1 MAVYT
6 PQTRYHPEIALTN
19 LSDLT
24 CGAHIMYIT
33 SNEEKYITNAAS
45 FIKTGL
51 LLEQIVVLVDQKK
64 IWPLI
69 IKKLEEYG
77 LFNEQIDR
85 IHFIDSEE
93 VYYRNGEL
101 YLGSILEATNGSINS
116 DYFFNKDITIRYWGK
131 IPTLLK
137 QEEIMDKLLQYEDEV
152 DKYIRTYQNYTVC
165 AYNGTELSASNYFD
179 LAKHHP
185 YVMTDTEFTLSNGY
199 EKEILSPPLVRNGK
213 YEETIANLQLAQTY
227 YSRLVEDMLDAVFI
241 TSNNIIMY
249 ANKAAVKLLD
259 TEDLVGKSAYEIMEP
274 DFLEKFLEKKELIW
288 QEEIVTPYE
297 MELITPNG
305 KVVEV
310 ELLAYPFLF
319 EDLSSTIIIIARDIS
334 VRKENQQLQIKNEK
348 LGIAGQLA
356 ASIAH
361 EIRNPLTAIKG
372 FLKLAY
378 QGAMKLKDIYPILD
392 IEINRIETIASELMF
407 LGKPAKSEIKEINI
421 GKILLDVYTLMQSQ
435 ANLDNVVINLDA
447 YDNDLHALCNVDQMK
462 QVFINLVKNAIEAME
477 NGGIINMEAKLDG
490 KWIVVT
496 INDNG
501 KGIPDDIKNKL
512 GEPFYTTKEKGTG
525 LGLVICYN
533 IIAEHKGEIDFIS
546 EDGVGTT
553 FTIRLPLANK

>member
-6 PQTRYHPEIALTN
+6 PQTRFHPEIALTN
-19 LSDLT
+19 LSDMT

-33 SNEEKYITNAAS
+33 NSEDKYIMNAAS
-45 FIKTGL
+45 FIKAGL
-51 LLEQIVVLVDQKK
+51 LLEQKVVFIDQKK

-69 IKKLEEYG
+69 IKKLEESG
-77 LFNEQIDR
+77 LYKKQISR
-85 IHFIDSEE
+85 IYFVDSEE
-93 VYYRNGEL
+93 VYYSSGNLHLVNVIESAS
-101 YLGSILEATNGSINS
+101 GSIDL
-116 DYFFNKDITIRYWGK
+116 DYFFNKDITIRFWGK
-131 IPTLLK
+131 IPNLSNQEKIIDNLLR
-137 QEEIMDKLLQYEDEV
+137 YEDEV
-152 DKYIRTYQNYTVC
+152 DEYIRNYHNYAVC
-165 AYNGTELSASNYFD
+165 AYDGTELSASNYIH
-179 LAKHHP
+179 LKKTHP
-185 YVMTDTEFTLSNGY
+185 YVMTDTEFLLSNGY
-199 EKEILSPPLVRNGK
+199 EKEIKVPSPVQNGK

-249 ANKAAVKLLD
+249 ANKAAVKLLE
-259 TEDLVGKSAYEIMEP
+259 TEDIVGKSAYEIMEP
-274 DFLEKFLEKKELIW
+274 DFLEKYLDKEELIW
-288 QEEIVTPYE
+288 GGEIGTPYE
-297 MELITPNG
+297 MELITPKG
-305 KVVEV
+305 KKVEV
-310 ELLAYPFLF
+310 EILAYPFLF

-378 QGAMKLKDIYPILD
+378 QGAMKLEDIYPILD

-407 LGKPAKSEIKEINI
+407 LGKPVKSEIKEINI

-435 ANLDNVVINLDA
+435 ANLDNVAINLDT
-447 YDNDLHALCNVDQMK
+447 YDNNLHTLCNVDQMK
-462 QVFINLVKNAIEAME
+462 QVFINLVKNAIEAMD
-477 NGGIINMEAKLDG
+477 NGGIINMEARRDG

-496 INDNG
+496 IKDNG
-501 KGIPDDIKNKL
+501 KGIPNEIKNKL

-546 EDGVGTT
+546 EDGAGTT
-553 FTIRLPLANK
+553 FIIRLPLAN

>member
-51 LLEQIVVLVDQKK
+51 LLEQIVILVDQKK

-77 LFNEQIDR
+77 LLNEQIDR

-101 YLGSILEATNGSINS
+101 CLGSILEATNGSINS
-116 DYFFNKDITIRYWGK
+116 DYFFNKDITIRYWRK
-131 IPTLLK
+131 IPVLLK
-137 QEEIMDKLLQYEDEV
+137 QEEIMNKLLQYEDEV

-179 LAKHHP
+179 LAKHHS

-199 EKEILSPPLVRNGK
+199 EKEILSPPPVRNGK

-310 ELLAYPFLF
+310 ELLGYPFLF

-435 ANLDNVVINLDA
+435 ANLDNVVINLDT

>member
-6 PQTRYHPEIALTN
+6 PQTRFHPEIALTN
-19 LSDLT
+19 LSDMT
-24 CGAHIMYIT
+24 SGAHIMYIT
-33 SNEEKYITNAAS
+33 SNKDTYITNAAS
-45 FIKTGL
+45 FIKAGL
-51 LLEQIVVLVDQKK
+51 LLEQKVVLVDQKK

-69 IKKLEEYG
+69 IKKLEENG
-77 LFNEQIDR
+77 LEKEKINQ

-93 VYYRNGEL
+93 VYFRSENLQLASIIETIS
-101 YLGSILEATNGSINS
+101 GSIDP
-116 DYFFNKDITIRYWGK
+116 DYFFNRDITMRFWGK
-131 IPTLLK
+131 AQSLFE
-137 QEEIMDKLLQYEDEV
+137 QDKIIDNLLQYENEV
-152 DKYIRTYQNYTVC
+152 DEYIRDYQNYAVC
-165 AYNGTELSASNYFD
+165 AYDGTELSASNYIH
-179 LAKHHP
+179 LKNAHP
-185 YVMTDTEFTLSNGY
+185 YVMTDTEFALSNAY
-199 EKEILSPPLVRNGK
+199 TKEIKPPSPVRNGK

-249 ANKAAVKLLD
+249 ANKAATKLLE

-274 DFLEKFLEKKELIW
+274 DFLEKYLEKEELIW
-288 QEEIVTPYE
+288 GGEIATPYE
-297 MELITPNG
+297 MELITSQG

-310 ELLAYPFLF
+310 EILAYPFLF
-319 EDLSSTIIIIARDIS
+319 EDLSSTIIIIARDIR

-407 LGKPAKSEIKEINI
+407 LGKPAKSEIKKISI

-435 ANLDNVVINLDA
+435 ANLNNVAINLDT
-447 YDNDLHALCNVDQMK
+447 YDENLTALCNVDQIK
-462 QVFINLVKNAIEAME
+462 QVFINLVKNAIEAMD
-477 NGGIINMEAKLDG
+477 NGGIINIEAKVDER
-490 KWIVVT
+490 WIVVT
-496 INDNG
+496 IKDNG
-501 KGIPDDIKNKL
+501 KGIPNEIKNKL

-533 IIAEHKGEIDFIS
+533 IIAEHKGKIDFVS

-553 FTIRLPLANK
+553 FTIRLPLAN

>member
-69 IKKLEEYG
+69 IKKLEEHG

-165 AYNGTELSASNYFD
+165 AYNGTELSASNYID

-477 NGGIINMEAKLDG
+477 NGGTINMEAKLDG

-533 IIAEHKGEIDFIS
+533 IIAEHKGQIDFIS

>member
-6 PQTRYHPEIALTN
+6 PQTRFHPEVALTN
-19 LSDLT
+19 LSDMT

-33 SNEEKYITNAAS
+33 SNEDKYIANAAS

-51 LLEQIVVLVDQKK
+51 LLEEIVILVDQKE

-69 IKKLEEYG
+69 IKNLEENG
-77 LFNEQIDR
+77 VHKELINR
-85 IHFIDSEE
+85 IHFVDREE
-93 VYYRNGEL
+93 VFYLNGDLRLET
-101 YLGSILEATNGSINS
+101 ILEATRDSVDPS
-116 DYFFNKDITIRYWGK
+116 YFFNKDITIRFWGK
-131 IPTLLK
+131 IPIPSNQDK
-137 QEEIMDKLLQYEDEV
+137 IIEIVLQYEDEV
-152 DKYIRTYQNYTVC
+152 DDYIRNYQNYAVC
-165 AYNGTELSASNYFD
+165 AYSGAELSANNYID
-179 LAKHHP
+179 LKKYHP
-185 YVMTDTEFTLSNGY
+185 YVMTDTEFALSNVY
-199 EKEILSPPLVRNGK
+199 KKEIKLPSPVRNGK

-249 ANKAAVKLLD
+249 ANKAAAKLLG
-259 TEDLVGKSAYEIMEP
+259 TEDIVGKSAYEIMEP
-274 DFLEKFLEKKELIW
+274 DFLEKYLEREELIW
-288 QEEIVTPYE
+288 GEEIATPYE
-297 MELITPNG
+297 MELITPKG
-305 KVVEV
+305 KIVEV
-310 ELLAYPFLF
+310 EILAYPFLF

-378 QGAMKLKDIYPILD
+378 QGAMNLSDIYPIID

-435 ANLDNVVINLDA
+435 ANLDNVVINLDTN
-447 YDNDLHALCNVDQMK
+447 DNNLHALCNVDQMK
-462 QVFINLVKNAIEAME
+462 QVFINLVKNAIEAMD
-477 NGGIINMEAKLDG
+477 NGGTINMEASLDG

-496 INDNG
+496 IKDNG
-501 KGIPDDIKNKL
+501 KGIPNEIKNKL

-533 IIAEHKGEIDFIS
+533 IIAEHKGKIDFVS

-553 FTIRLPLANK
+553 FTIRLPLAN

>member
-69 IKKLEEYG
+69 IKKLEEHG

-131 IPTLLK
+131 IPVLLK

-165 AYNGTELSASNYFD
+165 AYNGTELSASNYID

-477 NGGIINMEAKLDG
+477 NGGTINMEAKLDG

-533 IIAEHKGEIDFIS
+533 IIAEHKGQIDFIS

>member
-6 PQTRYHPEIALTN
+6 PQTRFHPEIALTN
-19 LSDLT
+19 LSDMT
-24 CGAHIMYIT
+24 SGAHIMYIT
-33 SNEEKYITNAAS
+33 SNKDTYITNAAS
-45 FIKTGL
+45 FIKAGL
-51 LLEQIVVLVDQKK
+51 LLEQKVVLVDQKK

-69 IKKLEEYG
+69 IKKLEESG
-77 LFNEQIDR
+77 VEKEKINQ

-93 VYYRNGEL
+93 VYFRSENLQLASIIETIS
-101 YLGSILEATNGSINS
+101 GSIDP
-116 DYFFNKDITIRYWGK
+116 DYFFNKDITIRFWGK
-131 IPTLLK
+131 APSLFE
-137 QEEIMDKLLQYEDEV
+137 QDKIIDNLLQYENEV
-152 DKYIRTYQNYTVC
+152 DEYIRDYQNYAVC
-165 AYNGTELSASNYFD
+165 AYDGTELSASNYIH
-179 LAKHHP
+179 LKNAHP
-185 YVMTDTEFTLSNGY
+185 YVMTDTEFTLSNAY
-199 EKEILSPPLVRNGK
+199 KKEIKPPSPVRNGK

-249 ANKAAVKLLD
+249 ANKAATNLLE
-259 TEDLVGKSAYEIMEP
+259 TEDLVGKSAYEIMKP
-274 DFLEKFLEKKELIW
+274 DFLEKYLEKEELILGG
-288 QEEIVTPYE
+288 EIATPYE
-297 MELITPNG
+297 MELITSQG

-310 ELLAYPFLF
+310 EILAYPFLF
-319 EDLSSTIIIIARDIS
+319 EDLSSTIIIIARDIR

-378 QGAMKLKDIYPILD
+378 QGAMKLEDIYPILD

-407 LGKPAKSEIKEINI
+407 LGKPAKSEIKEISI

-435 ANLDNVVINLDA
+435 ANLDNVAINLDT
-447 YDNDLHALCNVDQMK
+447 YDENLTALCNVDQIK
-462 QVFINLVKNAIEAME
+462 QVFINLVKNAIEAMD
-477 NGGIINMEAKLDG
+477 NGGLINIEAKVDER
-490 KWIVVT
+490 WIVVT
-496 INDNG
+496 IKDNG
-501 KGIPDDIKNKL
+501 KGIPNEIKNKL

-533 IIAEHKGEIDFIS
+533 IIAEHKGKIDFVS

-553 FTIRLPLANK
+553 FTIRLPLAN

>member
-6 PQTRYHPEIALTN
+6 SQTRFHPEIALTN
-19 LSDLT
+19 LSDMT

-33 SNEEKYITNAAS
+33 SNQDKYIANAAS
-45 FIKTGL
+45 FLKTGL
-51 LLEQIVVLVDQKK
+51 LLKQIVVFVDQKK

-69 IKKLEEYG
+69 IKSLEENG
-77 LFNEQIDR
+77 LHKEQIDR
-85 IHFIDSEE
+85 IHFVDSGE
-93 VYYRNGEL
+93 VYDRSGNLHIETIIEAAR
-101 YLGSILEATNGSINS
+101 GSWNPS
-116 DYFFNKDITIRYWGK
+116 DFFNKDKTIHYWGK
-131 IPTLLK
+131 APSLSN
-137 QEEIMDKLLQYEDEV
+137 QDNIMDKLLPYEDEM
-152 DKYIRTYQNYTVC
+152 DDYIRNYLNYAVC
-165 AYNGTELSASNYFD
+165 AYDGDELTASNY
-179 LAKHHP
+179 LHLKEYHP
-185 YVMTDTEFTLSNGY
+185 YVMTDTEFTISNVY
-199 EKEILSPPLVRNGK
+199 KQEFKAPSLVRNGK

-249 ANKAAVKLLD
+249 ANKAATKLLD
-259 TEDLVGKSAYEIMEP
+259 SEDIVGKSAYEIMEP
-274 DFLEKFLEKKELIW
+274 EFLEKYLAKEEHIW
-288 QEEIVTPYE
+288 EGEIATPYE
-297 MELITPNG
+297 MELITPKG
-305 KVVEV
+305 KIVEV
-310 ELLAYPFLF
+310 EILAYPFLF

-378 QGAMKLKDIYPILD
+378 QGAMKLQDIYPILD

-407 LGKPAKSEIKEINI
+407 LGKPAKSEIKEIDI

-435 ANLDNVVINLDA
+435 ANLDNVAINLDT
-447 YDNDLHALCNVDQMK
+447 YDDNNLYTLCNVDQMK
-462 QVFINLVKNAIEAME
+462 QVFINLVKNAIEAMD
-477 NGGIINMEAKLDG
+477 NGGIINMEARLDG
-490 KWIVVT
+490 NWIVVT
-496 INDNG
+496 IKDNG
-501 KGIPDDIKNKL
+501 KGIPNEIKNKL

-533 IIAEHKGEIDFIS
+533 IIAEHKGKIDFVS

-553 FTIRLPLANK
+553 FIIRLPLAN

>member
-6 PQTRYHPEIALTN
+6 PQTRFHPEIALTN
-19 LSDLT
+19 LSDMT
-24 CGAHIMYIT
+24 SGAHIMYIT
-33 SNEEKYITNAAS
+33 SNKDTYITNAAS
-45 FIKTGL
+45 FIKAGL
-51 LLEQIVVLVDQKK
+51 LLEQKVVLVDQKK

-69 IKKLEEYG
+69 IKKLEENG
-77 LFNEQIDR
+77 LEKEKINQ

-93 VYYRNGEL
+93 VYFRSENLPLASIIETIS
-101 YLGSILEATNGSINS
+101 GSIP
-116 DYFFNKDITIRYWGK
+116 DYFFNKDITMRFWGK
-131 IPTLLK
+131 APSLFK
-137 QEEIMDKLLQYEDEV
+137 QDKIIDNLLQYENEV
-152 DKYIRTYQNYTVC
+152 DEYIRDYQNYAVC
-165 AYNGTELSASNYFD
+165 AYDGTELSASNYIH
-179 LAKHHP
+179 LKNAHP
-185 YVMTDTEFTLSNGY
+185 YVMTDTEFALSNAY
-199 EKEILSPPLVRNGK
+199 TKEIKPPSPVRNGK

-249 ANKAAVKLLD
+249 ANKAATKLLE

-274 DFLEKFLEKKELIW
+274 DFLEKYLEKEELIW
-288 QEEIVTPYE
+288 GGEIATPYE
-297 MELITPNG
+297 MELITSQG

-310 ELLAYPFLF
+310 EILAYPFLF
-319 EDLSSTIIIIARDIS
+319 EDLSSTIIIIARDIR

-435 ANLDNVVINLDA
+435 ANLDNVVINLDT

>member
-6 PQTRYHPEIALTN
+6 PQTRFHPEIALTN
-19 LSDLT
+19 LSDMT
-24 CGAHIMYIT
+24 SGAHIMYIT
-33 SNEEKYITNAAS
+33 SNKDTYITNAAS
-45 FIKTGL
+45 FIKAGL
-51 LLEQIVVLVDQKK
+51 LLEQKVVLVDQKK

-69 IKKLEEYG
+69 IKRLEENG
-77 LFNEQIDR
+77 LEKEKINQ

-93 VYYRNGEL
+93 FYFRSENLQLASIIETIS
-101 YLGSILEATNGSINS
+101 GSIDP
-116 DYFFNKDITIRYWGK
+116 DYFFNRDITMRFWGK
-131 IPTLLK
+131 AQSLFE
-137 QEEIMDKLLQYEDEV
+137 QDKIIDNLLQYENEV
-152 DKYIRTYQNYTVC
+152 DEYIRDYQNYAVC
-165 AYNGTELSASNYFD
+165 AYDGTELSASNYIY
-179 LAKHHP
+179 LKNAHP
-185 YVMTDTEFTLSNGY
+185 YVMTDTEFALSNAY
-199 EKEILSPPLVRNGK
+199 TKEIKPPSPVRNGK

-249 ANKAAVKLLD
+249 ANKAATKLLE

-274 DFLEKFLEKKELIW
+274 DFLEKYLEKEELIW
-288 QEEIVTPYE
+288 GGEIATPYE
-297 MELITPNG
+297 MELITSQG

-310 ELLAYPFLF
+310 EILAYPFLF
-319 EDLSSTIIIIARDIS
+319 EDLSSTIIIIARDIR

-407 LGKPAKSEIKEINI
+407 LGKPAKSEIKKISI

-435 ANLDNVVINLDA
+435 ANLNNVAINLDT
-447 YDNDLHALCNVDQMK
+447 YDENLTALCNVDQIK
-462 QVFINLVKNAIEAME
+462 QVFINLVKNAIEAMD
-477 NGGIINMEAKLDG
+477 NGGIINIEAKVDER
-490 KWIVVT
+490 WIVVT
-496 INDNG
+496 IKDNG
-501 KGIPDDIKNKL
+501 KGIPNEIKNKL

-533 IIAEHKGEIDFIS
+533 IIAEHKGKIDFVS

-553 FTIRLPLANK
+553 FTIRLPLAN